1 MSASHGRAPT
11 KSKAEKAPKL
21 HGFRV
26 TLYGDHNRQLFQWAG
41 KATSAALAE
50 QLGFETYS
58 LAVRALCQAQGVS
71 ASLGALGLTITASDV
86 QKSSAPEGWRIR
98 FDVPERIKNQR
109 GANLVPIQHN
119 ELRALLA
126 SGALMDPV
134 CREAARALHRMRI
147 GFWFCH
153 AGGKGLNDVGACLLI
168 NRDGREIRHQFENA
182 ALRDALRLLS
192 LRTRIPFA
200 GGTAL
205 PEFHP
210 FAGPSCEVV
219 LPSSAV
225 VRTIFLTD
233 PPQPPELLIQWLT
246 QEGYT
251 SVAHR
256 L

>member
-1 MSASHGRAPT
+1 MSATHGRALI
-11 KSKAEKAPKL
+11 KKNAEKALKL
-21 HGFRV
+21 HGFRA
-26 TLYGDHNRQLFQWAG
+26 TLYGDHNTQLFQWSG
-41 KATSAALAE
+41 KATSAANAE
-50 QLGFETYS
+50 QLCFDIYS

-98 FDVPERIKNQR
+98 FDVPERIKDQR
-109 GANLVPIQHN
+109 GASLLPIQHS

-126 SGALMDPV
+126 SGALIDPV
-134 CREAARALHRMRI
+134 CREAARALHPMRI

-153 AGGKGLNDVGACLLI
+153 ARKGLNDVGACLLI

-205 PEFHP
+205 PEYHP
-210 FAGPSCEVV
+210 FAGPTCEVV
-219 LPSSAV
+219 LPGSAV
-225 VRTIFLTD
+225 VRAIILTD
-233 PPQPPELLIQWLT
+233 PPQPPELLIQWLI